1 MEINKIKLSV
11 LIICRNEE
19 KYISRCID
27 SLLNQENF
35 NYDYEIIV
43 ADGMSDD
50 NTYKIVD
57 DYSNKHKNIVLIKND
72 KKIVPPGLNKAIK
85 ISRGEIIVRCD
96 AHTIYDKNF
105 LSNGLK
111 LFEEHPECECVG
123 GPITSIGDTT
133 FGDATADAMS
143 SIIGIGNAHHR
154 KPDYEGYAEGA
165 FWPFFKKT
173 VFEKVGLFDEYFVR
187 NQDDEF
193 NYRMKQKGIKVYLSP
208 KIKSFYHVRGNP
220 KKLFSQY
227 YQYGY
232 WRIATIR
239 KHKKTATFRHLI
251 PAGFYLVMIAI
262 AVITFLTSLNPVTSL
277 VLPAIYLA
285 IIVGFSIPVL
295 IKKGFVKALYFI
307 AAVVIL
313 HSAYAF
319 GFMKGAVDLLLKRNI
334 FSKKYLREFY
344 AL

>member
-1 MEINKIKLSV
+1 MEIDKIKLSV

-19 KYISRCID
+19 KYISHCLD

-35 NYDYEIIV
+35 NHDYEIIV

-50 NTYKIVD
+50 GTYKIAD
-57 DYSNKHKNIVLIKND
+57 DYSKIHENIILIKNE

-96 AHTIYDKNF
+96 AHTIYDKRF

-123 GPITSIGDTT
+123 GPITSVGDTA
-133 FGDATADAMS
+133 FGNAAAEAMS
-143 SIIGIGNAHHR
+143 SIIGIGNAYHR

-165 FWPFFKKT
+165 FWPFFKRT

-239 KHKKTATFRHLI
+239 KHKKTATLRHLI
-251 PAGFYLVMIAI
+251 PAGFYSLMLVI
-262 AVITFLTSLNPVTSL
+262 AVITILAPLNPITAL
-277 VLPAIYLA
+277 ILPAIYLSA
-285 IIVGFSIPVL
+285 IIIFSIPVL
-295 IKKGFVKALYFI
+295 IKKGVGKALYFVG
-307 AAVVIL
+307 AVIIL

-319 GFMKGAVDLLLKRNI
+319 GFIKGVVDLLLKRNI

-344 AL
+344 VL

>member
-1 MEINKIKLSV
+1 MKKTKIKLSI

-19 KYISRCID
+19 KYISRCLD
-27 SLLNQENF
+27 SLLNQKKINNE
-35 NYDYEIIV
+35 YEIIV

-57 DYSNKHKNIVLIKND
+57 DYSEKYRNIILFSND

-85 ISRGEIIVRCD
+85 ISQGEIIVRCD
-96 AHTIYDKNF
+96 AHTIYDEYF
-105 LSNGLK
+105 LANGLK
-111 LFEEHPECECVG
+111 LFEEHPECECIG
-123 GPITSIGDTT
+123 GPITSIGDTP
-133 FGDATADAMS
+133 FGDATAEAMS
-143 SIIGIGNAHHR
+143 SIIGIGNAYHR

-165 FWPFFKKT
+165 FWPFFKRT

-208 KIKSFYHVRGNP
+208 KVKSYYHVRGNP
-220 KKLFSQY
+220 QKLFSQY
-227 YQYGY
+227 FQYGY

-239 KHKKTATFRHLI
+239 KHKKTATLRHLI
-251 PAGFYLVMIAI
+251 PAGFYLSMIAT
-262 AVITFLTSLNPVTSL
+262 AVITFFTSLNPVAAL
-277 VLPAIYLA
+277 VLPVFYLS

-295 IKKGFVKALYFI
+295 IKKGFLKALYFI
-307 AAVVIL
+307 VAVIIL

-319 GFMKGAVDLLLKRNI
+319 GFIKAAIDLLFKRNI
-334 FSKKYLREFY
+334 FSQKYLREFY
-344 AL
+344 AC